1 MPALDAMSRVVVAV
15 KPCSANASTAASSKR
30 SRATVMH
37 GLLFRRRTLYDRIL
51 STCLAPRRTRR
62 DRPHVVHE
70 QARRPDT
77 NGGTL
82 QRSVCDAAQEPRPA
96 PCARVVPEKRA

>member
-1 MPALDAMSRVVVAV
+1 MSRVVVAV

-62 DRPHVVHE
+62 DRPHVVHD
-70 QARRPDT
+70 QARRPYT
-77 NGGTL
+77 NGGKL
-82 QRSVCDAAQEPRPA
+82 QRTVYDDDHEAFRAS
-96 PCARVVPEKRA
+96 CAGFLAKNADHEAYL